1 MSTSQIQI
9 THYDRR
15 RCKFS
20 ESVDLKINGK
30 TLVTPT
36 FAPRLKSDSDLK
48 LYHTVRHAY
57 VPRQLSAHVVR
68 LLDTGR
74 TLYPSMK
81 KTAFSLVVDQSTL
94 DRQFTPQQ
102 GEEVRLIDPALEYM
116 YYTANMERLAT
127 TPFVSHTIREYIT
140 KFLEKSRELE
150 IKRQKKES
158 KDLISKSEFRDTT
171 HTNFWTCIYKDA
183 NMRMK
188 LIRDTFNL
196 ELKARTD
203 VLIPPVPLITSP
215 HLLEV
220 AIFMNEKSR
229 AYSPALSQDK
239 RECADY
245 FVMKPQVLKNQHVMS
260 RIKEYASNSESALTL
275 FKFKN
280 LNLNDENW
288 ALERDAFKSFLME
301 MSLVS
306 HAENKA
312 FGLLEAGNQTFPAAF
327 SSFAIVSTGFNLDR
341 EEQRKDQKE
350 ISPYANRYD
359 PSRMIMQSKETFL
372 TTVANNGHAIPCD
385 CRDCIENPNIPE
397 NDFIEYN
404 RRAKKHYLLCREQE
418 MKEIINAIEEGDSQ
432 MGFEKLQRSSL
443 KNLIDIMPR

>member
-1 MSTSQIQI
+1 MNTPQIQI
-9 THYDRR
+9 THYEHRK
-15 RCKFS
+15 CKFS

-48 LYHTVRHAY
+48 VYDAVRHAY
-57 VPRQLSAHVVR
+57 SPRQLSAYVVR
-68 LLDTGR
+68 LLDAGR

-81 KTAFSLVVDQSTL
+81 KKAFPLVVDQSTL
-94 DRQFTPQQ
+94 DTRFTPQQ
-102 GEEVRLIDPALEYM
+102 GEQVLLIDPALEYM
-116 YYTANMERLAT
+116 YYTVNMERLAT
-127 TPFVSHTIREYIT
+127 TPFVSHTIRDYIT
-140 KFLEKSRELE
+140 KFLEKSKKLE
-150 IKRQKKES
+150 IERQNEES
-158 KDLISKSEFRDTT
+158 KNVIGRSEFRDTT
-171 HTNFWTCIYKDA
+171 HTNFWTCVYKDA
-183 NMRMK
+183 SMRMK

-196 ELKARTD
+196 ELKAKTD

-229 AYSPALSQDK
+229 AFSPALSQDK

-245 FVMKPQVLKNQHVMS
+245 FIIKPQILKNQRMMS
-260 RIKEYASNSESALTL
+260 TIKEYVTDSETPLTL
-275 FKFKN
+275 FKFKS
-280 LNLNDENW
+280 LNLCDENM

-301 MSLVS
+301 LSLVS
-306 HAENKA
+306 HVENKT

-341 EEQRKDQKE
+341 EERRKDQKE

-359 PSRMIMQSKETFL
+359 PARMIMQSKETYL
-372 TTVANNGHAIPCD
+372 TTVENNGHVIPCD
-385 CRDCIENPNIPE
+385 CRDCIENPTVPE

-404 RRAKKHYLLCREQE
+404 RRAKTHYLLCREQE
-418 MKEIINAIEEGDSQ
+418 MKEIIDAIAEGKSQ

-443 KNLIDIMPR
+443 KNLIDVMPR